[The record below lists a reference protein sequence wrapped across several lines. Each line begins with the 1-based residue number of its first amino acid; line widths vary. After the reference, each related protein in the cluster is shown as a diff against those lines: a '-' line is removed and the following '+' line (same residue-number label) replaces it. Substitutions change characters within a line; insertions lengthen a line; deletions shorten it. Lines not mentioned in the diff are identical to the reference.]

1 LLLKLGGRQRLA
13 CRSFRGAN
21 AVCILGLAPP
31 TLRITSHLFTLNSLS
46 DLRDTLQSTLGET
59 FTIERELGG
68 GGMSRVFVAEERRF
82 ERKVVIKVLPEEL
95 GAAVSTDRFNREMQ
109 LAAKLQHP
117 QIVPVLTSGEIDG
130 LPYYTMPYID
140 GESLRAR
147 LDRGGEMPVD
157 ETVRVLRQVA
167 AAMSYAHR
175 HGVVHRDIKPD
186 NVLLADDFAVVTDFG
201 VAKALSASALMEP
214 STSVTAQGTALG
226 TPAYMAPEQAL
237 ADAAMDQRADIYA
250 FGVMAYEMLAGH
262 TPFVARNAQAMLAA
276 HIMQAPTPIEQL
288 RSIPA
293 SLATLVMQCLQKR
306 PADRPQTAADLL
318 RVLDSTI
325 SSGGTPA
332 TSAAVVVSGSAPAA
346 VTTPL
351 SAETLS
357 VTRKLPWLSTPVI
370 ATVVATMIVAIVG
383 YGLFADSRAD
393 GRAGEELTSIAVL
406 PLDNVGGDSTDEY
419 FSEGMTDELANALGK
434 LPGLRLASRT
444 SAYSFKNRR
453 GDNVT
458 EIGRKLNVDAVLEGA
473 VRRSGNRLRVTAQL
487 TKVSD
492 GLSLWSDTY
501 ERQTRDVF
509 QVQDDIARSISD
521 ALKLKLGA
529 SAVAVSSNSRGTANL
544 PAYDLY
550 LRGRFFWN
558 RRGADNL
565 RRSISYFNAAIARDP
580 GYARAYAA
588 LAIAYALLP
597 EYSDSAP
604 PDVFDRTKAAAN
616 RALAIDRGLAEAYA
630 ALGLASVHAW
640 DFKSAEAAY
649 RKAIAL
655 DPRYPTAHQWYGELL
670 YHTNRLDSS
679 VAETRMAL
687 SLDPLAPITPAA
699 VGYSLILSG
708 RYDEAIA
715 ELRKGIELAPGLG
728 MHHAVIAQAY
738 FWKSDV
744 RTAIAEV
751 DTSIALDP
759 EVSSRWGELAYMYGR
774 SGMPEKA
781 DSVMKILEERA
792 RVQRVGP
799 VTLALGYLGREE
811 NDKAL
816 DALERGVAEHDI
828 SLLTNFAPAT
838 DRVFDPLRSNPRFQ
852 RILQSM
858 NLSGYVRQ

>member
-1 LLLKLGGRQRLA
+1 
-13 CRSFRGAN
+13 
-21 AVCILGLAPP
+21 
-31 TLRITSHLFTLNSLS
+31 
-46 DLRDTLQSTLGET
+46 
-59 FTIERELGG
+59 
-68 GGMSRVFVAEERRF
+68 
-82 ERKVVIKVLPEEL
+82 
-95 GAAVSTDRFNREMQ
+95 
-109 LAAKLQHP
+109 
-117 QIVPVLTSGEIDG
+117 
-130 LPYYTMPYID
+130 
-140 GESLRAR
+140 
-147 LDRGGEMPVD
+147 
-157 ETVRVLRQVA
+157 
-167 AAMSYAHR
+167 
-175 HGVVHRDIKPD
+175 
-186 NVLLADDFAVVTDFG
+186 
-201 VAKALSASALMEP
+201 MEP

-604 PDVFDRTKAAAN
+604 PDVFDRTKAAAS

>member
-1 LLLKLGGRQRLA
+1 MA
-13 CRSFRGAN
+13 
-21 AVCILGLAPP
+21 
-31 TLRITSHLFTLNSLS
+31 
-46 DLRDTLQSTLGET
+46 
-59 FTIERELGG
+59 
-68 GGMSRVFVAEERRF
+68 
-82 ERKVVIKVLPEEL
+82 IKVLPEEL

-117 QIVPVLTSGEIDG
+117 QIVPVLTSGDIDG

-226 TPAYMAPEQAL
+226 TPAYMAPEQGL
-237 ADAAMDQRADIYA
+237 ADAAADQRADIYA

-276 HIMQAPTPIEQL
+276 HVMQVPTPIEQL
-288 RSIPA
+288 RGIPP

-325 SSGGTPA
+325 SSGGTLA

-357 VTRKLPWLSTPVI
+357 VTRKLPWLSTPII

-393 GRAGEELTSIAVL
+393 GRPGEELRSIAVL

-444 SAYSFKNRR
+444 SAYSFKNHR
-453 GDNVT
+453 GDNIT

-501 ERQTRDVF
+501 ERQTKDVF

-580 GYARAYAA
+580 SYARAYAA

-604 PDVFDRTKAAAN
+604 PDVIDRTKAAAS

-670 YHTNRLDSS
+670 YHTNHLDSS

-728 MHHAVIAQAY
+728 LHHAVIAQAY

-781 DSVMKILEERA
+781 DSVMKILEERV

-799 VTLALGYLGREE
+799 VTIALGYLGRGE

>member
-1 LLLKLGGRQRLA
+1 M
-13 CRSFRGAN
+13 
-21 AVCILGLAPP
+21 P
-31 TLRITSHLFTLNSLS
+31 

-82 ERKVVIKVLPEEL
+82 GRKVVIKVLPETL
-95 GAAVSTDRFNREMQ
+95 VAAVSTGRFNREMQ

-237 ADAAMDQRADIYA
+237 ADGATDQRADIYA

-276 HIMQAPTPIEQL
+276 HIMQVPTPIEQL
-288 RSIPA
+288 RGIPP

-325 SSGGTPA
+325 SSGGTAA
-332 TSAAVVVSGSAPAA
+332 TSAAVVTSGSAQAA
-346 VTTPL
+346 ATTPL
-351 SAETLS
+351 SAGTRS
-357 VTRKLPWLSTPVI
+357 VTRQLPWLSTPMI
-370 ATVVATMIVAIVG
+370 ATVVATIILAIVG
-383 YGLFADSRAD
+383 YGLFADSRAG
-393 GRAGEELTSIAVL
+393 GRPSEELTSIAVL

-444 SAYSFKNRR
+444 SAYSFKNHR
-453 GDNVT
+453 GANVT

-529 SAVAVSSNSRGTANL
+529 SAAAVSSNSRGTANL

-580 GYARAYAA
+580 SYGRAYAA

-604 PDVFDRTKAAAN
+604 PDVIDRTKAAAN
-616 RALAIDRGLAEAYA
+616 RALAIDARLAEAYA

-728 MHHAVIAQAY
+728 LHHAVIAQAY

-744 RTAIAEV
+744 KTAIAEV

-781 DSVMKILEERA
+781 DSVMNILEERA

-799 VTLALGYLGREE
+799 VTLALGYLGRQE

-816 DALERGVAEHDI
+816 DALERGVSEHDI

-838 DRVFDPLRSNPRFQ
+838 DRVFDPLRSNARFQ

>member
-1 LLLKLGGRQRLA
+1 
-13 CRSFRGAN
+13 
-21 AVCILGLAPP
+21 
-31 TLRITSHLFTLNSLS
+31 
-46 DLRDTLQSTLGET
+46 
-59 FTIERELGG
+59 
-68 GGMSRVFVAEERRF
+68 MSRVFVAEERRF
-82 ERKVVIKVLPEEL
+82 RRKVAIKVLPEEL

-117 QIVPVLTSGEIDG
+117 QIVPVLTSGDIDG

-226 TPAYMAPEQAL
+226 TPAYMAPEQGL
-237 ADAAMDQRADIYA
+237 ADAAADQRADIYA

-276 HIMQAPTPIEQL
+276 HVMQVPTPIEQL
-288 RSIPA
+288 RGIPP

-325 SSGGTPA
+325 SSGGTLA

-357 VTRKLPWLSTPVI
+357 VTRKLPWLSTPII

-393 GRAGEELTSIAVL
+393 GRPGEELRSIAVL

-444 SAYSFKNRR
+444 SAYSFKNHR
-453 GDNVT
+453 GDNIT

-501 ERQTRDVF
+501 ERQTKDVF

-580 GYARAYAA
+580 SYARAYAA

-604 PDVFDRTKAAAN
+604 PDVIDRTKAAAS

-670 YHTNRLDSS
+670 YHTNHLDSS

-728 MHHAVIAQAY
+728 LHHAVIAQAY

-781 DSVMKILEERA
+781 DSVMKILEERV

-799 VTLALGYLGREE
+799 VTIALGYLGRGE